1 MTDSYFLPVFDLQFM
16 NVPLFRNV
24 TMKCLTEIAGVN
36 VSQYEQQFVVLFTL
50 AMTQL
55 KQVGVDL
62 LQRFAFCL
70 TKKL

>member
-1 MTDSYFLPVFDLQFM
+1 M
-16 NVPLFRNV
+16 NVPMFRNV

-55 KQVGVDL
+55 KQVGSNITDIMYRDRVEPFSTVAGIH
-62 LQRFAFCL
+62 R
-70 TKKL
+70 